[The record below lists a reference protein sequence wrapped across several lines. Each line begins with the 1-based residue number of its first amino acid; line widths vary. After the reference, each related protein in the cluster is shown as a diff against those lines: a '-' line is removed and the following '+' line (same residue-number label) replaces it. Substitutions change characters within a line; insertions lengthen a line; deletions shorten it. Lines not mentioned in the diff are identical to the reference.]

1 MRKKRRALFRFGRR
15 ALSFLFPLGVAA
27 FLLFR
32 EPPGY
37 ALFLFAAVILHE
49 VGHLFAFFLLGE
61 PPPSLSGRAGGLLL
75 SPRGEMLSY
84 RRELLVASAG
94 PLFNLLAAVALIPA
108 LQGGAQREASFC
120 FFALNLLSALFNLL
134 PIAGFDGG
142 RVLFCLSSILLP
154 PRAARVFCDLLSGA
168 SVLLFY
174 FSALF
179 LFLFTN
185 DAGYSF
191 LLAIFLL
198 VQEGK
203 RTGVVFFDSKSIR
216 EKKEGFERKREKAR
230 GDSGR

>member
-1 MRKKRRALFRFGRR
+1 MRKKGRAFFRFGQR

-27 FLLFR
+27 FLLLR
-32 EPPGY
+32 EPLGY
-37 ALFLFAAVILHE
+37 ALFLLAAVILHE
-49 VGHLFAFFLLGE
+49 AGHLLAFFLLGE

-142 RVLFCLSSILLP
+142 RVFFCLSAMLLP
-154 PRAARVFCDLLSGA
+154 PRAARFFCDLVSGI
-168 SVLLFY
+168 SVLFFY

-179 LFLFTN
+179 LFLFT
-185 DAGYSF
+185 DGAGYSF

-198 VQEGK
+198 CEEGK
-203 RTGVVFFDSKSIR
+203 RTGALSFRFESIC
-216 EKKEGFERKREKAR
+216 EKKRGFERKRVMA
-230 GDSGR
+230 GGR